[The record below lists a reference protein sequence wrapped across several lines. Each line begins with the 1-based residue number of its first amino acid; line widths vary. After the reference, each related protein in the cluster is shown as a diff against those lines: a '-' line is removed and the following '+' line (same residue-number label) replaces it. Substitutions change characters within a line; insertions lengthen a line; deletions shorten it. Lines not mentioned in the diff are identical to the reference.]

1 MQAFLEHNDFTNKPM
16 TRITHI
22 IYNNKHN
29 WIRKEENLKL
39 KNKKKE
45 N

>member
-1 MQAFLEHNDFTNKPM
+1 MILPTNPWQELH
-16 TRITHI
+16 II